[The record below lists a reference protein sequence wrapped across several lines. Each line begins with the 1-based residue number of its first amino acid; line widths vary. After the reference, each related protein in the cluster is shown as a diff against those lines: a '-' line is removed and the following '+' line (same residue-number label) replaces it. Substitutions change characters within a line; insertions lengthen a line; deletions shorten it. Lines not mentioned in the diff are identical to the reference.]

1 MRAGLTIRNV
11 QFPHN
16 LFVGV
21 QLDDLV
27 AVAAGDEQMT
37 VRERHDFSAGEMITL
52 APDAAR
58 AHLFDAE
65 SGKSLMQG

>member
-1 MRAGLTIRNV
+1 MAGQIVFV
-11 QFPHN
+11 QFPYD

-37 VRERHDFSAGEMITL
+37 VRERHDFMDVTGCFDL
-52 APDAAR
+52 A
-58 AHLFDAE
+58 
-65 SGKSLMQG
+65 